1 MADGSV
7 KIDIVA
13 DDSDIKKKLNEI
25 EDKAEDAAD
34 KLDDLGDSS
43 QKSGK
48 GFDVA
53 SVAIG
58 NFISGGIQNLI
69 GKVGEAISSLVALA
83 DETREYREDM
93 AKLNTAFK
101 SAGHSTET
109 AQKAYDEF
117 YKILGE
123 SDRSVEAVNHLA
135 ELTKNE
141 KDVAKW
147 GTIAAGV
154 TAKFGDSLPLEGLT
168 EAANET
174 AKVGQ
179 TTGVLA
185 DALNWASAD
194 STVFADALG
203 GNKEAMA
210 AFNQALKEGENV
222 EDAFSAALSKM
233 STEQERSAAI
243 TNTLNGLYSEAAAE
257 YNEMTAGAQAAR
269 EATNRMEQAQ
279 AKLGAAME
287 PVTTAWTN
295 IKAGMLEWVAESFTA
310 KESTDILT
318 ESQRASVTAAN
329 EAADAYRATKDAAYE
344 LAMAQMADVN
354 YATTTLLP
362 QLQALV
368 DANGR
373 VKQGYEER
381 AAFLLGQFNEAM
393 GTEYTQISEIIGK
406 NGELKQSILDT
417 IEAKKAQILLAPLEE
432 NYKKAIQEVTGAEK
446 AREQQLF
453 AVTKAMADVKT
464 AESELT
470 RATEESS
477 KKRGLMA
484 DVEKTAAEVNLAEK
498 KRILKEQTEEY
509 NKADA
514 NYQLYNNNIREYQTA
529 TTLLMEG
536 KTAEAISYLN
546 NLSAGYESSASAAE
560 DAANRDK
567 KAVEDRLINAAIKL
581 ALLEEERKSSEENM
595 TEAQKTEMQNRITE
609 AKKEVEALGT
619 EAKNLG
625 SNLVE
630 GIGTGADEKSGW
642 LSGKLGGIVSA
653 AIEHVKQ
660 NVAKVNSPSKVTRD
674 EIGKPLVEG
683 IGVGIDKNSRIAT
696 KAMGNLVDDVIDAAK
711 EEAEIHSPSRV
722 MQDDVGSMLVRG
734 LELGIRKTSNVAIDA
749 MKDLGTALI
758 DEAIKAAE
766 ESTEAF
772 EEATTKT
779 TTKSTSSSTS
789 SSTSDSTKKYNEFV
803 KPSATNPDFVMS
815 NDERAQALGYENF
828 RDLQE
833 KKFKRMSSN
842 ENIYQVIADS
852 EEEAFYLWNELM
864 QGNKVTPREVWTPPD
879 ANGNSDLLDKR
890 IIVEDKNGKILYN
903 RRQLLTEE
911 IKEQTKQTE
920 AANKK
925 LLGDYKSYNEA
936 IEKLGIDGAA
946 KLIANNKKLV
956 ESEVKTGSE
965 RVEQLK
971 EFKSNYERTL
981 SDINKLEED
990 YAANSLRIQEQLNND
1005 IQSVIE
1011 DYQNSFESKA
1021 EGIVNSLS
1029 LFEKAEKADTASGT
1043 EMVIALRSQ
1052 VRVLEDYKKALDE
1065 LSKRDVDST
1074 FIEEMSNLG
1083 VDALPQLKAFVKMSD
1098 AQLNEY
1104 VQLWKDKSNLAN
1116 EATEIAL
1123 AQKRERTKQEIQ
1135 ALKDAANEESAILY
1149 MEYNTAMFD
1158 LLEQVSTGMQEIGDA
1173 GLQALGEHIQGYVD
1187 MGKQL
1192 MAGVAEGL
1200 AQNGHLV
1207 GDELVGSIKGAMSKV
1222 KDEMGIHSPSTVTR
1236 DEIGKNLA
1244 DGVAVGWS
1252 EKLNAVKGKMSADM
1266 RAITDRIKTAVSLE
1280 QERMAQGIGVRDT
1293 GFSEVAQA
1301 VGMQTAGINS
1311 LASEYRRGSSAQVTV
1326 PLVIDGRELG
1336 RAIVDL
1342 GNAETV
1348 RTGTSLSFA

>member
-101 SAGHSTET
+101 SAGHNTET
-109 AQKAYDEF
+109 AQKAYDGF

-135 ELTKNE
+135 ELTKNTE
-141 KDVAKW
+141 EVAQW
-147 GTIAAGV
+147 TTIAAGV
-154 TAKFGDSLPLEGLT
+154 TAKFGDSLPIEGLT

-174 AKVGQ
+174 AKVGAV
-179 TTGVLA
+179 TGPLA
-185 DALNWASAD
+185 DALNWAGISEE
-194 STVFADALG
+194 
-203 GNKEAMA
+203 K
-210 AFNQALKEGENV
+210 FNEQLAKCN
-222 EDAFSAALSKM
+222 S
-233 STEQERSAAI
+233 EQERATLI
-243 TNTLNGLYSEAAAE
+243 TNTLSKEYEAAAAE
-257 YNEMTAGAQAAR
+257 YNELTAGAQAAR

-310 KESTDILT
+310 KESTDVLT

-344 LAMAQMADVN
+344 LALAQMADVN

-393 GTEYTQISEIIGK
+393 GTEYTRISEIIGK

-432 NYKKAIQEVTGAEK
+432 SYKNAVLNVAEAEK
-446 AREQQLF
+446 TRAEQALVLAQQTDKVAQAERAYKDLQ
-453 AVTKAMADVKT
+453 AEVAEAVKT
-464 AESELT
+464 
-470 RATEESS
+470 
-477 KKRGLMA
+477 KG
-484 DVEKTAAEVNLAEK
+484 
-498 KRILKEQTEEY
+498 
-509 NKADA
+509 ADA
-514 NYQLYNNNIREYQTA
+514 ARAYADRAKSASLSVDSEKASLKSLQDEYALTESNLQGYYKDIDSYQTA
-529 TTLLMEG
+529 STLLMQG
-536 KTAEAISYLN
+536 KTEEAVGYLN
-546 NLSAGYESSASAAE
+546 NLSAGYDSSASAAE

-630 GIGTGADEKSGW
+630 GIGKGADEKSGW

-653 AIEHVKQ
+653 AIEA
-660 NVAKVNSPSKVTRD
+660 AKKVGIIKSPSRKTRD

-722 MQDDVGSMLVRG
+722 MQDDIGSMLVRG

-766 ESTEAF
+766 ESSEAF
-772 EEATTKT
+772 EETTKKT

-789 SSTSDSTKKYNEFV
+789 SSTSDSTKKYNEFA

-815 NDERAQALGYENF
+815 NDERAQALGYKDF
-828 RDLQE
+828 RDLE
-833 KKFKRMSSN
+833 KNEYQTMTRDHNKF
-842 ENIYQVIADS
+842 QVIADT
-852 EEEAFYLWNELM
+852 EEEAQRMWDAFLFYASKEGGARIGSQELWSKL
-864 QGNKVTPREVWTPPD
+864 KPD
-879 ANGNSDLLDKR
+879 GSRDLLDKR
-890 IIVEDKNGKILYN
+890 LVIEDNNGKVLYS
-903 RRQLLTEE
+903 RQQLVPEE
-911 IKEQTKQTE
+911 VKEQEKQTE

-946 KLIANNKKLV
+946 KLIANNKKLI

-1005 IQSVIE
+1005 IQRVVE

-1052 VRVLEDYKKALDE
+1052 VRVLEDYKTALDE
-1065 LSKRDVDST
+1065 LSKRDVNPA

-1083 VDALPQLKAFVKMSD
+1083 VDALPQLKAFNKMSE

-1104 VQLWKDKSNLAN
+1104 VALWENKSNLAN

-1158 LLEQVSTGMQEIGDA
+1158 LLEQVSAGMQEIGDA

-1192 MAGVAEGL
+1192 MAGIAEGL

-1207 GDELVGSIKGAMSKV
+1207 GDELVGSVKSAMSKV

-1311 LASEYRRGSSAQVTV
+1311 LASEYRRGSNKQITI
-1326 PLVIDGRELG
+1326 PIILDKRELG
-1336 RAIVDL
+1336 RAFVEVGGEEI
-1342 GNAETV
+1342 T